1 MVYLTDNLAYFPY
14 MVQDE
19 PLYLINQIDLVI
31 SNSGTNLLSNFR
43 DGLIPLPGQENHT
56 NLPGL
61 FFLFFSFVSL
71 SYYICSVVANP
82 LEDDEEEEDK
92 EALYGR
98 LPEDTAELEICITAS
113 QGCMLLLLLK
123 QQLKDSYGITDG

>member
-43 DGLIPLPGQENHT
+43 DGLTPLPGQENHN
-56 NLPGL
+56 NLPGKFFEFIL
-61 FFLFFSFVSL
+61 FGFFFFVKFIVFFSVIFS
-71 SYYICSVVANP
+71 CTKP
-82 LEDDEEEEDK
+82 F
-92 EALYGR
+92 R
-98 LPEDTAELEICITAS
+98 
-113 QGCMLLLLLK
+113 
-123 QQLKDSYGITDG
+123 